1 MNLPPAHEMS
11 KSSDPLLDLPADF
24 VHCTQWAGS
33 ADRRRAIS
41 TLQLTGLYCAACAPT
56 IERALSQVA
65 GVESAQ
71 VNGSSRRALVQWDP
85 LRAQAQDLIAAVQKA
100 GYGAAADAPQSWQT
114 LRRQER
120 RTTLWRLFVAS
131 FCAMQVMMMATPS
144 YVAQPG
150 ELPPDLRQ
158 LLNWGSW
165 VLSIPA
171 LWFAGSSYWTSAW
184 RSLRRRQMSMDV
196 PVALALAAT
205 FIGST
210 VATFNP
216 SGPLGD
222 EVYFDSL
229 TMFLAFL
236 WVGRF
241 LEMHARHRAED
252 HLQSRLDDW
261 PEKVMRVC
269 PDGDIEE
276 VSLHAL
282 RAGDRVRVAMGASVP
297 ADGALLS
304 AQARVSE
311 AMMTGESSGV
321 LKQAGEKLWAGSL
334 NQGAALEL
342 QVQKVGPDTR
352 YAQIMT
358 LMREAMSLK
367 PEVAA
372 LADRWA
378 GPFLVG
384 VLCLAIG
391 STVVWS
397 WLDPSRALWVGVAV
411 LTVTCPCAL
420 SLALPATWT
429 ALAMGLARRGVLIRR
444 FEAIEAMAA
453 LKQVVLDKTGTLTTS
468 GSVLERVELLG
479 ELRGEL
485 TREQALAVAVGL
497 AQWSQHPLSRA
508 LIEAAHG
515 AAKASASNAAAS
527 ELLGAVK
534 AVNVE
539 SVNLESVN
547 EVAGAGLEALDA
559 QGRTWRLG
567 RRDWVCA
574 GETPASPSD
583 RGLHLWLGCN
593 GQCMAAFEVAEH
605 VHPHAQELVKTLGEL
620 GVAVSLVSGDQ
631 NERVMAVANRLGIG
645 DAHGQASPEQK
656 LQILKS
662 LRARVQPVGMV
673 GDGVNDA
680 PTLAAADVSFA
691 MGQGAYRVRSN
702 ADAILVG
709 EDPLGV
715 AWAVR
720 GSRRALAIA
729 RQNLRWALFY
739 NLACIPLALMGSL
752 PPWAAGLG
760 MAASSTWVILN
771 AQRASWIPLKPLSS
785 RQ

>member
-11 KSSDPLLDLPADF
+11 QPSDPLHELPAEF

-33 ADRRRAIS
+33 ADQRRAIS

-56 IERALSQVA
+56 IERALSQVV

-100 GYGAAADAPQSWQT
+100 GYGAAADAPQSWQA

-171 LWFAGSSYWTSAW
+171 LWFAGSSYWASAW

-241 LEMHARHRAED
+241 LEMQARHRAED
-252 HLQSRLDDW
+252 HLQSRLDDL
-261 PEKVMRVC
+261 PEKVVRVC

-276 VSLHAL
+276 VSLQAL
-282 RAGDRVRVAMGASVP
+282 RVGDRVRVAMGASVP

-321 LKQAGEKLWAGSL
+321 LKQVGDKLWAGSL

-352 YAQIMT
+352 YAQIMA

-468 GSVLERVELLG
+468 GNVLERV

-508 LIEAAHG
+508 LIEAAHVVT
-515 AAKASASNAAAS
+515 KASASNAAAPA
-527 ELLGAVK
+527 LLGAVK
-534 AVNVE
+534 AVNVA
-539 SVNLESVN
+539 SVNVESVN
-547 EVAGAGLEALDA
+547 EVVGAGLEALDE
-559 QGRTWRLG
+559 QGQTWRLG

-574 GETPASPSD
+574 GETPTSPSD
-583 RGLHLWLGCN
+583 RGLHLWLGRN

-605 VHPHAQELVKTLGEL
+605 VHPHAQELVRTLGEL
-620 GVAVSLVSGDQ
+620 GVAVALVSGDRH
-631 NERVMAVANRLGIG
+631 ERVMAVANRLGIG

-656 LQILKS
+656 LQILKG

-691 MGQGAYRVRSN
+691 MGQGTYRVRSN

-715 AWAVR
+715 VWAVR
-720 GSRRALAIA
+720 GSRRALDIA

-739 NLACIPLALMGSL
+739 NLACIPLALIGSL

-771 AQRASWIPLKPLSS
+771 AQRASWIPLKPLPS